1 MKIILYSFLFVC
13 SPFFLLSQIDKKTEK
28 RLQKADDKVLK
39 KGESAKEWTIRGS
52 VYAEVAK
59 DLGNYEYMPEAVF
72 IAYDSYL
79 KALNLDVQMETA
91 KKGLIDLYPTF
102 INVGV
107 TAYQS
112 EDYQKSLD
120 AFLLA
125 QAINPDDTV
134 SWMYG
139 SIVAFKAEKYDIY
152 KKSVQNLLKF
162 NFPSKPQYYAS
173 LAAYYL
179 KVENNSTKT
188 GELLEKAVQEY
199 PNLLLFRDLRI
210 DYFLQTKEFEN
221 ALQDIETKFAENP
234 NDAEVYFDLGLL
246 YEQQAKNYLQLS
258 TDTIQYTTSERE
270 EFERKATEGYQEAI
284 TYYFSC
290 LGIDKNYMEAR
301 FNIAIIYFN
310 QGVQLQQKLAKMT
323 IQEFKG
329 EESEKLQQQSRQHF
343 INSTSFFE
351 ELYQDVSLDEHDKS
365 IVIEALF
372 ILYTRLGQKEKA
384 SEMES
389 LLSN

>member
-1 MKIILYSFLFVC
+1 MKTIFYGLLLACI
-13 SPFFLLSQIDKKTEK
+13 PFILLSQIDKKTQK
-28 RLQKADDKVLK
+28 RLQKVDDKVK
-39 KGESAKEWTIRGS
+39 KKEESAKEWINRGNA
-52 VYAEVAK
+52 YADVSK
-59 DLGNYEYMPEAVF
+59 DLKNYKYMPEAVF

-79 KALNLDVQMETA
+79 KALNLDVQMESA

-107 TAYQS
+107 TAYQA

-125 QAINPDDTV
+125 QAINPEDTI

-139 SIVAFKAEKYDIY
+139 SIVAFKAEQYDIY

-179 KVENNSTKT
+179 KVEENPEKT

-221 ALQDIETKFAENP
+221 ALQDIETKFIENP

-246 YEQQAKNYLQLS
+246 YEQQAKNYLKLGS
-258 TDTIQYTTSERE
+258 DTIQYNELERE
-270 EFERKATEGYQEAI
+270 DFVQKANDGFQEAV
-284 TYYFSC
+284 TYYYSC
-290 LGIDKNYMEAR
+290 LGIDDAYTDAR
-301 FNIAIIYFN
+301 FNIAVIYFN
-310 QGVQLQQKLAKMT
+310 QGVHLQQKLARMT

-329 EESEKLQQQSRQHF
+329 EDSQKTQQECQRFFEKSA
-343 INSTSFFE
+343 SFFE
-351 ELYQDVSLDEHDKS
+351 ELYQDESLDENDKN
-365 IVIEALF
+365 VVMEALF
-372 ILYTRLGQKEKA
+372 ILYTRLNQKEKA
-384 SEMES
+384 SEIES
-389 LLSN
+389 KLQK